1 MSGSS
6 TYKAAVAAVYRRF
19 LRQIRAHPRH
29 RVKTV
34 LLEEVRHEFS
44 TPITTGGGENG
55 VRGGVG
61 GDDEEED
68 AAVRARLLARSL
80 LALTWLKR
88 AAADPLSSEGELL
101 YTLVGQR
108 DALVRR
114 QRTESLKPGTR
125 KTRLYGANG
134 STAAAEQRLWEEMY
148 EPLTD
153 IIGVRGIAGEHW
165 QSARRGRR

>member
-19 LRQIRAHPRH
+19 PTDSLHPRH

-34 LLEEVRHEFS
+34 LLEEVRLAFS
-44 TPITTGGGENG
+44 TPIATMGGGNDDG
-55 VRGGVG
+55 DDGGG
-61 GDDEEED
+61 DEEED

-108 DALVRR
+108 DALVKR
-114 QRTESLKPGTR
+114 QNRTLTREGTR
-125 KTRLYGANG
+125 YQSSHDGKC
-134 STAAAEQRLWEEMY
+134 TAAAGQRLWEEMY
-148 EPLTD
+148 DPLTD

-165 QSARRGRR
+165 RSPRR

>member
-1 MSGSS
+1 M
-6 TYKAAVAAVYRRF
+6 YRRF

-29 RVKTV
+29 RVKTA
-34 LLEEVRHEFS
+34 LLEEVRLEFS
-44 TPITTGGGENG
+44 TPVVVAPSSPPSSSSSDDAGGG
-55 VRGGVG
+55 GGGG
-61 GDDEEED
+61 GDGGDEE
-68 AAVRARLLARSL
+68 RARLLARSL

-108 DALVRR
+108 DGLLKR
-114 QRTESLKPGTR
+114 QLTDDKKPGVR
-125 KTRLYGANG
+125 ERRLKNSS
-134 STAAAEQRLWEEMY
+134 STVEAQERLWGELY

-165 QSARRGRR
+165 RPPRR